1 MDIFDR
7 EQIERLSVTA
17 IYKWVFLGAFVICIP
32 YQLVMGLLALIGLQ
46 TVSWNG
52 QPVTG
57 FWGLLLGPSLG
68 FLAVVILTG
77 CLGTAC
83 VAARWLFSRIGSLEA
98 GVDDDQGTEHPP

>member
-7 EQIERLSVTA
+7 EQIERLSAAA

-32 YQLVMGLLALIGLQ
+32 YQLVMGLLALFGFQ

-57 FWGLLLGPSLG
+57 FRGLLLGPSLG
-68 FLAVVILTG
+68 FLAVVILTA

-83 VAARWLFSRIGSLEA
+83 VAARWLFSQIGSLEA
-98 GVDDDQGTEHPP
+98 DVDDDQGTEPPP